1 MKRRAVANYLKRAR
15 LAAGYP
21 TQASFA
27 KAAGVT
33 QQQISNYEKNGRI
46 PQESV
51 ARIARALVLPVDELA
66 MMLVEAAE
74 EDERAIRRNHDA
86 TLEEMHQIVEDNRAI
101 NRQIG
106 EDIAAIREMFS
117 QLRGV
122 LEALLTAV
130 IREPPPGHG

>member
-1 MKRRAVANYLKRAR
+1 MANYLKRAR
-15 LAAGYP
+15 IAAGYP
-21 TQASFA
+21 TQAAFA
-27 KAAGVT
+27 TAAGVT

-51 ARIARALVLPVDELA
+51 ARIARALDLPVDELA

-74 EDERAIRRNHDA
+74 EDERTIRRHHDA
-86 TLEEMHQIVEDNRAI
+86 ALVEMRQIVEDNRAI
-101 NRQIG
+101 NEQIG
-106 EDIAAIREMFS
+106 RDITAIREMFS

-130 IREPPPGHG
+130 VREPPAHG